1 MAQPGL
7 VRAAGAVVLR
17 KVAPGEWEVLLVHR
31 PRYDDWSF
39 PKGKLD
45 RGESHH
51 AAAVREVLEET
62 GLAIHLGPPLA
73 PQEYAVQR
81 RRTKQVHYW
90 VARVHGDDDVSAYE
104 PNSEIDEVRWVPL
117 AGAGKRLT
125 YDRDRATLAEAVPL
139 RRRTTAVVLMRHG
152 KAWDRKSFSH
162 DDRLRPLMALGI
174 RQAEHAAPVLAAYG
188 VDRLVSSSSTRCVQ
202 SLTPYAAATGLPLEL
217 RHGLTEEDATPDGVA
232 AVLDEVLAART
243 PTVVCSHRPVFPD
256 LYAALGVD
264 KVKLEPGAMLVVHH
278 RRGEPVATELVPAQ

>member
-7 VRAAGAVVLR
+7 VLAAGAVVLR
-17 KVAPGEWEVLLVHR
+17 KAAPGEWEVLLVHR

-45 RGESHH
+45 RGEAVA

-62 GLAIHLGPPLA
+62 GLAVHLGPPLP
-73 PQEYAVQR
+73 PQEYDVQR
-81 RRTKQVHYW
+81 RPKRVHYW
-90 VARVHGDDDVSAYE
+90 VARVHGSDDVSAYR
-104 PNSEIDEVRWVPL
+104 PNHEIDDVRWVPV
-117 AGAGKRLT
+117 AKAEKRLT
-125 YDRDRATLAEAVPL
+125 YERDRVTLAKAVAL
-139 RRRTTAVVLMRHG
+139 RRRTRALVLLRHG
-152 KAWDRKSFSH
+152 KAWDRRSFKH

-174 RQAEHAAPVLAAYG
+174 RQAERAVPVLAAYG

-232 AVLDEVLAART
+232 AILEEVLAAGV

-256 LYAALGVD
+256 LYAAAGVD
-264 KVKLEPGAMLVVHH
+264 KVKLEPGGMLVVHH
-278 RRGEPVATELVPAQ
+278 RKGRPVATELVPAQ